1 MLLTQRLSPRL
12 MDALTTRF
20 GLQLQRTDE
29 PKPEDAPHNLFAPI
43 QGYDRVE
50 GDFSTI
56 STPRSLYNWLETHP
70 AIRRGALAGAALG
83 AVAGLAARSVM
94 NRG

>member
-1 MLLTQRLSPRL
+1 MLLTQRLSPRP
-12 MDALTTRF
+12 MDAFIRRF
-20 GLQLQRTDE
+20 GFQLQRTDE
-29 PKPEDAPHNLFAPI
+29 PKPEDAPNNLLAPI

-56 STPRSLYNWLETHP
+56 ATPRSLYNWLETHP
-70 AIRRGALAGAALG
+70 AIWRGALAGAALG
-83 AVAGLAARSVM
+83 AIAGLAARSVM